1 MWYFYYLNLVKW
13 DIILIE
19 WDKVVNQENML
30 IGEFKHTLDEKKR
43 ISIPSKFRS
52 VLGKKIVV
60 TKGLDNCLFMY
71 SLKDWTKIASQLGE
85 RSFTQADNRS
95 FNRFLLASAHEVSI
109 DSVGRILIPENL
121 CSFAKIKS
129 KVVFAG
135 IYNRVEI
142 WDEAAWDAFNE
153 QVSKNADSIAE
164 KLGQIGAI

>member
-30 IGEFKHTLDEKKR
+30 IGEYKHTLDEKKR

-52 VLGKKIVV
+52 VLGKKIVI

-71 SLKDWTKIASQLGE
+71 ALKDWNKIATQLGE
-85 RSFTQADNRS
+85 RSFTQSDNRS

-142 WDEAAWDAFNE
+142 WDETAWDAFNE

>member
-1 MWYFYYLNLVKW
+1 MLV
-13 DIILIE
+13 
-19 WDKVVNQENML
+19 
-30 IGEFKHTLDEKKR
+30 GEFKHTLDEKKR
-43 ISIPSKFRS
+43 ISIPSKFRN
-52 VLGKKIVV
+52 VLGKKIVI

-85 RSFTQADNRS
+85 RSFTQADNRN

-142 WDEAAWDAFNE
+142 WDESAWDTFNE

>member
-1 MWYFYYLNLVKW
+1 MVSLKT
-13 DIILIE
+13 
-19 WDKVVNQENML
+19 ML
-30 IGEFKHTLDEKKR
+30 IGEYKHTLDEKNR

-52 VLGKKIVV
+52 VLGTKVV
-60 TKGLDNCLFMY
+60 ITKGLDNCLSMY
-71 SLKDWTKIASQLGE
+71 PLKDWNKIALQLSE
-85 RSFTQADNRS
+85 LSFTQSDARN

-121 CSFAKIKS
+121 CSFAKIKT

-142 WDEAAWDAFNE
+142 WDETAWDAFNS